1 MRMGLRV
8 RRLQF
13 RVGAVS
19 NVLQPII
26 SRRVSPNEA
35 NPSWPAIIGGN
46 QPAHPDP
53 PKTNT
58 TFSLRRPPPIIRP
71 PAATTT
77 PATGSPFR
85 PAWRRRRRIRRL
97 QRRGRPAPAFLAGQ
111 IRVISGRRRF
121 HASLRPN
128 GRSSIV
134 GTFHGR
140 ILIG

>member
-8 RRLQF
+8 RRPQF

-19 NVLQPII
+19 NVLKPII
-26 SRRVSPNEA
+26 SRRVSPIEA

-46 QPAHPDP
+46 QPAHSDP

-71 PAATTT
+71 PETTT
-77 PATGSPFR
+77 PVTGSPFR
-85 PAWRRRRRIRRL
+85 PAWRRRRRLRRL
-97 QRRGRPAPAFLAGQ
+97 RRRGRPAPAFLAGQ

-134 GTFHGR
+134 GRFHGR